1 VLVTGHVGEILVS
14 KIQRQKQPKPEK
26 NMATI
31 DALKGPAPMMPAG
44 AKAPTSVVVL
54 LHGYGSNGDDLM
66 GLVPF
71 FARLP
76 PDTAFYSPTAS
87 SPIEGGF
94 MGGYQWFGLGG
105 YEPQAMIRDPQ
116 RLTDTFKALRPG
128 TEAAA
133 AVLNTYLDQVLA
145 HHGLEASRLALLGFS
160 QGTMM
165 SLHVGLRREKQ
176 IAGILGYSGAL
187 TGPDMLAGEIKSK
200 PPVALVHGDAD
211 PVVPFQAM
219 AAAEKTMTAAG
230 VKVETHTVRGL
241 QHGID
246 GEGAQFGAAFLN
258 RVLS

>member
-1 VLVTGHVGEILVS
+1 M
-14 KIQRQKQPKPEK
+14 P
-26 NMATI
+26 TI
-31 DALKGPAPMMPAG
+31 DALKGPKPLLPAG
-44 AKAPTSVVVL
+44 GKAPTSIVVL

-66 GLVPF
+66 GLTPF
-71 FARLP
+71 FASAL
-76 PDTAFYSPTAS
+76 PDTAFYSPNAPS
-87 SPIEGGF
+87 SIEGGF

-105 YEPQAMIRDPQ
+105 YDPQAMIRDPQ
-116 RLTDTFKALRPG
+116 HLTNTFKALRPG

-133 AVLNTYLDQVLA
+133 AALNSYLDQVLA
-145 HHGLEASRLALLGFS
+145 FHGLKANRLALLGFS

-165 SLHVGLRREKQ
+165 SLHVGLRRAEE

-211 PVVPFQAM
+211 QVVPYQAM
-219 AAAEKTMTAAG
+219 AAAEKTLTAAG

-246 GEGAQFGAAFLN
+246 GEAAQFGAAFLKK
-258 RVLS
+258 VLS

>member
-1 VLVTGHVGEILVS
+1 MV
-14 KIQRQKQPKPEK
+14 
-26 NMATI
+26 AI
-31 DALKGPAPMMPAG
+31 DALTGPKPLMPASG
-44 AKAPTSVVVL
+44 KTATSILVL

-66 GLVPF
+66 GLSPF
-71 FARLP
+71 FARAL
-76 PDTAFYSPTAS
+76 PDTVFYSPNAP

-105 YEPQAMIRDPQ
+105 YDPNAMMRDPQ
-116 RLTDTFKALRPG
+116 HLANTFKNLRPG

-133 AVLNTYLDQVLA
+133 AVLNKYLDQLLA
-145 HHGLEASRLALLGFS
+145 HHGLAANRLALLGFS

-165 SLHVGLRREKQ
+165 SLHVGLRRAEQ

-211 PVVPFQAM
+211 PVVPYAAM

-246 GEGAQFGAAFLN
+246 GDAAQFGALFLKK
-258 RVLS
+258 VLG